1 MPKNKS
7 HKGLLKRIR
16 ITKSGKVKVG
26 RAGARHL
33 KSHKTGS
40 TVRQYRKSK
49 YAVAAEAGRIG
60 AMLNCHVRSE
70 EASQR
75 DKADAESKVE
85 EAPVKK
91 KKTTSKKTSK
101 KSDKE

>member
-33 KSHKTGS
+33 KSHKS
-40 TVRQYRKSK
+40 SEKVRKYRTAK
-49 YAVAAEAGRIG
+49 YVVSAEAGRVG
-60 AMLNCHVRSE
+60 AMLNRNVRSQE
-70 EASQR
+70 QHDR
-75 DKADAESKVE
+75 DKRLKTEAEGNDL
-85 EAPVKK
+85 
-91 KKTTSKKTSK
+91 T
-101 KSDKE
+101 D